1 MTVVTQY
8 KLHKFLTNLAEKE
21 DLDVFVASKW
31 KQRLTIILGIV
42 IGTVSFGLY
51 GLFIG
56 CFVGY
61 TTGARFLQR
70 KYKAFQ
76 LLQKMDESSKEELY
90 NKAKLV
96 LGNTDLKTLEN
107 LASQD
112 EEAKEKMLNYLQRY
126 LSDSIVNET
135 KIKRKE
141 IKDTS
146 TV

>member
-56 CFVGY
+56 
-61 TTGARFLQR
+61 
-70 KYKAFQ
+70 K
-76 LLQKMDESSKEELY
+76 
-90 NKAKLV
+90 
-96 LGNTDLKTLEN
+96 
-107 LASQD
+107 
-112 EEAKEKMLNYLQRY
+112 
-126 LSDSIVNET
+126 
-135 KIKRKE
+135 
-141 IKDTS
+141 
-146 TV
+146 

>member
-1 MTVVTQY
+1 
-8 KLHKFLTNLAEKE
+8 
-21 DLDVFVASKW
+21 
-31 KQRLTIILGIV
+31 
-42 IGTVSFGLY
+42 
-51 GLFIG
+51 
-56 CFVGY
+56 
-61 TTGARFLQR
+61 
-70 KYKAFQ
+70 
-76 LLQKMDESSKEELY
+76 MDESSKEELY

-146 TV
+146 TVWSRLQRPHIAGVLRSQR

>member
-1 MTVVTQY
+1 
-8 KLHKFLTNLAEKE
+8 
-21 DLDVFVASKW
+21 
-31 KQRLTIILGIV
+31 
-42 IGTVSFGLY
+42 
-51 GLFIG
+51 
-56 CFVGY
+56 
-61 TTGARFLQR
+61 
-70 KYKAFQ
+70 
-76 LLQKMDESSKEELY
+76 MDESSKEELY